1 LITRADGV
9 VVVLVGASVVVVVVE
24 LEAGEIART
33 IKNVPPT
40 KSTMMMSTTASD
52 GW

>member
-1 LITRADGV
+1 LITRADGGAV
-9 VVVLVGASVVVVVVE
+9 ALVGASVVVVVGEV
-24 LEAGEIART
+24 EAGEMART

-40 KSTMMMSTTASD
+40 KSTMMMSTTAID